1 MKDRHI
7 CPVCFALYRSS
18 SVGDDWPMCPD
29 CESEAISVEVEPLA
43 DFLARHSPAELQQIA
58 DEWHAATGYRE
69 SYKQTK
75 LQRIEQVLEL
85 KRGRA
90 G

>member
-1 MKDRHI
+1 MKDQHI
-7 CPVCFALYRSS
+7 CPVCFALYPSS

-29 CESEAISVEVEPLA
+29 CESEAISVEVEPIA

-58 DEWHAATGYRE
+58 DEWDAATDSRE

-75 LQRIEQVLEL
+75 QKRIARAIEL
-85 KRGRA
+85 KRGA